1 MRSSPRNRSQQ
12 ISSSGH
18 GLTLVGMLSL
28 DLPAIVSVIFVV
40 GAIVPASLVLTLGYL
55 PFGLFNAVFGRG
67 NMDRL
72 VFEGA
77 EIPLLVI
84 GAGTVLLL
92 AAPTF
97 YWRIQHFRRIL
108 LSTTTVTGQIRSLNF
123 TPLEFSVDY
132 VYWFQQRAC
141 GPARTSQPWSTTF
154 SRRLRLSWNFI
165 PAMSPVRPC
174 KCRPGRPGPSP
185 IQLLRKGPLHART
198 G

>member
-1 MRSSPRNRSQQ
+1 MRISPRNRSQQ

-18 GLTLVGMLSL
+18 GLTLAGLLSL
-28 DLPAIVSVIFVV
+28 DLPAIVSAIFVI
-40 GAIVPASLVLTLGYL
+40 GATVPAALVLTLGYL
-55 PFGLFNAVFGRG
+55 PFGFFNAAFGRG

-77 EIPLLVI
+77 EVPLLMV

-108 LSTTTVTGQIRSLNF
+108 RSTTTVPGQIRSLNF

-132 VYWFQQRAC
+132 VYWFQQRAYA
-141 GPARTSQPWSTTF
+141 GRNAI
-154 SRRLRLSWNFI
+154 RRNHRRERRESL
-165 PAMSPVRPC
+165 
-174 KCRPGRPGPSP
+174 RPGQDITTLVDGLQPESSIVLELYSRNESGMA
-185 IQLLRKGPLHART
+185 Q
-198 G
+198 

>member
-1 MRSSPRNRSQQ
+1 MSSSPRNRSQQ

-18 GLTLVGMLSL
+18 GLTLVGLLSL
-28 DLPAIVSVIFVV
+28 DLPAIVSVIFVI
-40 GAIVPASLVLTLGYL
+40 GAIIPASLVLTLGYL
-55 PFGLFNAVFGRG
+55 PFGLFNAAFGRG

-108 LSTTTVTGQIRSLNF
+108 LSTTTVPGQIRSLNF

-132 VYWFQQRAC
+132 VYWFQQRAYA
-141 GPARTSQPWSTTF
+141 GRNAI
-154 SRRLRLSWNFI
+154 RRNWRREKRVSL
-165 PAMSPVRPC
+165 
-174 KCRPGRPGPSP
+174 RPGQDITALVDDFQPEASIVLELYSRNESGVD
-185 IQLLRKGPLHART
+185 L
-198 G
+198 